1 MKIIKDGDESK
12 RVEKVV
18 EFVCENCGCSF
29 LAGENEYSLEK
40 RYLRGSG
47 IELEDTIATTFCPN
61 CTMSCE
67 KEIFSK
73 LR

>member
-29 LAGENEYSLEK
+29 LAGENEYSLKK
-40 RYLRGSG
+40 RYLNGKTFSF
-47 IELEDTIATTFCPN
+47 EHTIATTLCPN
-61 CTMSCE
+61 CTKLCE
-67 KEIFSK
+67 VFVISK
-73 LR
+73 CY